1 VTGTPGATHAARQ
14 IIVAPTRIVFD
25 KGQRAATVYVSNK
38 GNEPATLRIS
48 VVNKRMLDT
57 GLIVDVDTPQ
67 PDERFLKDMI
77 RFSPRR
83 IVVEPGSSQTVRL
96 LLRKPTSP
104 PLPPGEYRAHLVL
117 RSTPPPPTQTSTSV
131 PNTKEITVAA
141 MAIIE
146 TSIPLIYRKGSLA
159 ASARFS
165 SSDARLETP
174 SGGAP
179 MLTVRLEREGERSV
193 YGDIEVTH
201 VGSDGSV
208 YQLAYLGG
216 VAVYH
221 PTPSR
226 RFRMSLRVPEGVR
239 LNAGQLDV
247 SFHERNQKA
256 DAVTSKMTI
265 PLD

>member
-1 VTGTPGATHAARQ
+1 
-14 IIVAPTRIVFD
+14 
-25 KGQRAATVYVSNK
+25 
-38 GNEPATLRIS
+38 
-48 VVNKRMLDT
+48 
-57 GLIVDVDTPQ
+57 
-67 PDERFLKDMI
+67 
-77 RFSPRR
+77 
-83 IVVEPGSSQTVRL
+83 
-96 LLRKPTSP
+96 
-104 PLPPGEYRAHLVL
+104 
-117 RSTPPPPTQTSTSV
+117 V

-174 SGGAP
+174 SG
-179 MLTVRLEREGERSV
+179 RLEREGERSV

-226 RFRMSLRVPEGVR
+226 RFRMSLRVPDGVR

-247 SFHERNQKA
+247 SFHERNREA
-256 DAVTSKMTI
+256 DAATSKMTI